1 MSEEENSSA
10 ADALRQ
16 AILEALGEIEACI
29 SAPTLTAADVHLARR
44 AAKRARALARLA
56 PPDLAALARNT
67 RNTVD
72 RARRALG
79 QAREADV
86 RAATLEALKPRL
98 GEAHATLARLA
109 AGEASAEARAV
120 DLQSIREDIAALM
133 RDWRLC
139 ETRGGLD
146 DIIAAAGMTY
156 RRMRKRAKAARDG
169 ESEALHRWRRTVV
182 DFEYDA
188 GFLAGFA
195 PDMKATRVNAD
206 RLRRRLGEIND
217 LDDLSSFVRE
227 RDAPEDARPAIADL
241 EKATRARRAQLL
253 KRAVAHAEELLEK
266 KPRDWI
272 RSVRRSCG
280 R

>member
-1 MSEEENSSA
+1 MSEEETSSA

-29 SAPTLTAADVHLARR
+29 SAPSLTAADVHLARR

-109 AGEASAEARAV
+109 ASEASAEARAV

-156 RRMRKRAKAARDG
+156 RRMRKRAKAARGG

-195 PDMKATRVNAD
+195 PEMKAARLGAD

-217 LDDLSSFVRE
+217 LDDLLTHVAGDNGAHEE
-227 RDAPEDARPAIADL
+227 RAALHRL
-241 EKATRARRAQLL
+241 EKVSAARCARLSERAFEQAARLLDDKPEKWMRKLRRACA
-253 KRAVAHAEELLEK
+253 R
-266 KPRDWI
+266 
-272 RSVRRSCG
+272 
-280 R
+280 